1 MDESEEEMII
11 EAEIEAQR
19 GHAVAAASSSRGGG
33 KRPREG
39 HPVDYDDHSGLDA
52 EAGGAAAEG
61 ALNSQVVML
70 QPGQLPPQFPT
81 VGGMESDDDET
92 GSAAPSGAGSYA
104 PNAQDLTG
112 GGNGD
117 ADMNGLLDDG
127 AILQDDISST
137 PLERWQLGD
146 GFTSIPPS
154 DSRSAVSSDWSQWT
168 SGMQSTFRACRHM
181 IMQRSLETRDVD
193 PALCSYKG
201 YANPAMNERVVATAA
216 IEGLM
221 LDTEAKGLYVDGQ
234 NLLEQQNLPDD
245 DEKRERA
252 VKSMP
257 PIESYMYTHSYRQET
272 DAQGNIVE
280 GAPQYAPEDP
290 VPNTLIYKYT
300 APCTMFC
307 VEPIYS
313 KRKASDGDVVEG
325 HPDYDGRGPEVGT
338 RIHKLIFNERYSTAE
353 YMAMN
358 MKESNQMHRAG
369 RAMRAPN
376 SWRGRN
382 VGPEKA
388 AKQQRAMV
396 ANPNVNA
403 YSSMKYA
410 RIHNNY
416 SLVHHFNSAA
426 GNDSGGQSRNVYA
439 DMQTALGNASL
450 SQPIKGHPTLGSL
463 HALSPEWVFN
473 ARDGA
478 NPPKNL
484 FPDDV
489 FPDMKR
495 RDDPENAVGRAFVSF
510 MTSMDGMPIEI
521 DPKQT
526 NPNNYMDDNGCIVF
540 PYPQEVQVLCNY
552 QVPLRD
558 ATLPLVLS
566 LGAPIGDN
574 ALEAFWT
581 VNKTTEAIV
590 DAENAALRDA
600 ANRHMLANGMDIED
614 ALLRSQVETQ
624 MRDQGRPSFQDV
636 KPRLVH
642 LFDLKMR
649 PDQEPA
655 SVRRMKNSKMVMQ
668 DSLDPTPTD
677 GLGIG
682 SGFNTEET
690 TTRRVKLATEETA
703 KAIRAVHKMI
713 DEAFA
718 MKSNDTNVENRRA
731 AKDWYPFA
739 KREAIDWGLRMLRST
754 YENPKNVNSVYPVA
768 RSIWTTTFEA
778 IRKVPSVFTH
788 AKVDETHPRR
798 HNGSIN
804 LAFGFNR
811 TMEFSDLSPYGHYMR
826 LLTKMYTKVTGM
838 QGRVLAGRWALHYA
852 SMSPVGPPGF
862 KPMIMRNGARG
873 LNKSGECMAFQ
884 YIFNSSWNPDIECP
898 WWQMTGEGSAQSL
911 RAGGISGTSGGVA
924 WADEALR
931 SISSGG
937 LTNDPQAMEKLQDMK
952 QLATQGFLS
961 RPRPYKV
968 STATGPGGAIVE
980 AFRTINDITL
990 DSTVRVMA
998 SNTGCNAAY
1007 KPKNAP
1013 PPRPDSERRALIDR
1027 TYSIPAIEKAHNQC
1041 MSEAEFKATVKRE
1054 EELVW
1059 THTLMTRLTYM
1070 IVDCVCLVP
1079 EWQASNEQAALD
1091 AWGMLDAY
1099 MNHNFD
1105 IPIPEPR
1112 RQTHRRTLAIIKSVE
1127 RALASYMFVKEEAV
1141 AFSEMVPTSSPFE
1154 QSADP
1159 SLCVHTLAPFDIGQL
1174 VNVISTLLYDQEVI
1188 LDAFSLA
1195 FDSNLWTTNE
1205 LHHILVE
1212 MSSLHGV
1219 NMPSSSYLH
1228 SGIVEGKEI
1237 PRTGIEMQPRDDA
1250 GSSSGVGPS
1259 TSTGN
1264 QSSVLLGSGEF
1275 DPGPEPAAPP
1285 ESRESALPLPQIT
1298 FNYCPP
1304 RYKEKSSKTQ
1314 ATLHTCQRFFERRRR
1329 ILMEFLRKA
1338 QGSTVVS
1345 SAGFEKNSVS
1355 SKVELVMA
1363 THTEVRNGERVVC
1376 CRLDDGTV
1384 ESLRTVQDMVLITSG
1399 EVTSCGYDHQDVV
1412 NWLKGQRSMS
1422 KFSPQEGENI
1432 FLGVKPKSWS
1442 FMRRSEVERSTE
1454 NVYDPAWRT
1463 ICVSS
1468 AAVVTGTPV
1477 PTGDVPDGGGADAGD
1492 ASAPAVAEGRA
1503 VGSGSRSSSGGG
1515 GPSDNQVDRHIWS
1528 QSEEIAKRLAKEY
1541 GFDLEASQVFDR
1553 FIQIVDCT
1561 RDNFRRIQLT
1571 PEHPTET
1578 LCVAELAKAG
1588 ATLMRKFPDNF
1599 STDMA
1604 CKKDDRVEEALGR
1617 ESVVQSGI
1625 AATQQILPF
1634 QAVSFANTLQR
1645 GEATRLHKS
1654 RRPREWLTFDGSTDD
1669 TVDLYNQLKADD
1681 ICQRRLDMLI
1691 DLQALPAAVPL
1702 MSTKVAIDCP
1712 LRVIKNSL
1720 FLNSAFAVNLMRI
1733 DYEMEQYFR
1742 TVPGLRLQ
1750 VVHSDEC
1757 AASTGRGGGDGG
1769 DRATNGGNGGNG
1781 ENGEGSGSDGNRS
1794 SDACESVPRVS
1805 DQPSSRPGARARGA
1819 LSGSNHVVT
1828 NCIQTK
1834 AREILERGDDKF
1846 TPLDVEECIGEI
1858 RYHTRHVNRLFDQAP
1873 LFFTLKLHELFNYHD
1888 PLITKH
1894 VCDKFPDVFPDESR
1908 VVSLLPETITRFY
1921 EDEHSTV
1928 VDAAVKHDVNLSHK
1942 LISSRKRCEATP
1954 SSSRSAAKRSKRTF
1968 TQHELAKIR
1977 DTHREDTKEDITDL
1991 ERLRAMAEAQISS
2004 KRGNDASACD
2014 RAQWRQNAIESKV
2027 KCGMIH
2033 PRGALKLV
2041 IADAGVGLLSK
2052 ARAHYA
2058 SHPQLDCPDAGMK
2071 KVVPFLRPYVQPVSR
2086 GTCSGHERD
2095 VVEVTL
2101 LQALDAMRNP
2111 DGAEDSAEEGVGRGG
2126 DADEQMEDNLEVEED
2141 RC

>member
-1 MDESEEEMII
+1 MDDD
-11 EAEIEAQR
+11 EALADAI
-19 GHAVAAASSSRGGG
+19 AAAEGRGR
-33 KRPREG
+33 KRTRDERSEAS
-39 HPVDYDDHSGLDA
+39 DDLLDA
-52 EAGGAAAEG
+52 EAGGAAVESAVG
-61 ALNSQVVML
+61 NVVTL
-70 QPGQLPPQFPT
+70 QPGAALHDLVAAPLD
-81 VGGMESDDDET
+81 GLESDAEDAPMGPVPE
-92 GSAAPSGAGSYA
+92 AAPEAEGEGFE
-104 PNAQDLTG
+104 D
-112 GGNGD
+112 
-117 ADMNGLLDDG
+117 
-127 AILQDDISST
+127 AILQDDLSEA
-137 PLERWQLGD
+137 PLEQWQLGK
-146 GFTSIPPS
+146 GFVSIPPS
-154 DSRSAVSSDWSQWT
+154 DSRSAVSSDWCAWT
-168 SGMQSTFRACRHM
+168 PSMQGKYRACRHLVF
-181 IMQRSLETRDVD
+181 QRTLETRDVD
-193 PALCSYKG
+193 PTLCSYKG
-201 YANPAMNERVVATAA
+201 YANPALNERVVATAA

-221 LDTEAKGLYVDGQ
+221 IDTEAKGLYVDGQ
-234 NLLEQQNLPDD
+234 NLLEQESLPDD
-245 DEKRERA
+245 DEKRDRA
-252 VKSMP
+252 IRSMP
-257 PIESYMYTHSYRQET
+257 PIESYMYKHSYRQAT
-272 DAQGNIVE
+272 DANGNIVE
-280 GAPQYAPEDP
+280 GAPQFAPEDP
-290 VPNTLIYKYT
+290 VPNTLIYQYT
-300 APCTMFC
+300 APCMMVC
-307 VEPIYS
+307 VETTFAKKKDS
-313 KRKASDGDVVEG
+313 SDGANRDT
-325 HPDYDGRGPEVGT
+325 RGPETGT
-338 RIHKLIFNERYSTAE
+338 RTHKFIFNRRYSVAE
-353 YMAMN
+353 YVALN

-369 RAMRAPN
+369 RAMRAAN
-376 SWRGRN
+376 CWRGRN
-382 VGPEKA
+382 IGPEKA

-416 SLVHHFNSAA
+416 MLVHHFNSAA
-426 GNDSGGQSRNVYA
+426 GSDSGGAQRNVYP
-439 DMQTALGNASL
+439 DMQAALGNASL

-478 NPPKNL
+478 NPPRNL
-484 FPDDV
+484 FPEDE
-489 FPDMKR
+489 FPDLKR

-510 MTSMDGMPIEI
+510 MTSMDGLPIEL

-540 PYPQEVQVLCNY
+540 PYPDAVQVLCNY
-552 QVPLRD
+552 QIPLRD

-574 ALEAFWT
+574 ALEAFWV
-581 VNKTTEAIV
+581 VNRSLDAVI
-590 DAENAALRDA
+590 DAERASLRDVT
-600 ANRHMLANGMDIED
+600 NRHMLANDLDLDDSTLRDEIE
-614 ALLRSQVETQ
+614 AQ
-624 MRDQGRPSFQDV
+624 MREEGRPSFQDM
-636 KPRLVH
+636 KQRLVH
-642 LFDLKMR
+642 LFDLRMR

-677 GLGIG
+677 GLGMG
-682 SGFNTEET
+682 SGYNQEET

-718 MKSNDTNVENRRA
+718 IKSKDPDPEKRRA
-731 AKDWYPFA
+731 ANDWFPFA
-739 KREAIDWGLRMLRST
+739 KREAIDWGLRMMRAT
-754 YENPKNVNSVYPVA
+754 YENPKHVNSVYPVA
-768 RSIWTTTFEA
+768 RSIWTSTFEA
-778 IRKVPSVFTH
+778 IRKVPAAFTH

-811 TMEFSDLSPYGHYMR
+811 TLEFSDLSPYGHYMR
-826 LLTKMYTKVTGM
+826 FLTKVYTKITGM

-884 YIFNSSWNPDIECP
+884 YIFNSSWNSDIECN
-898 WWQMTGEGSAQSL
+898 WWQMVGEGSAQSL

-924 WADEALR
+924 WSDEALR

-968 STATGPGGAIVE
+968 SSATGPGGAIVE
-980 AFRTINDITL
+980 VFRTINDITL

-1041 MSEAEFKATVKRE
+1041 MSEAEFKATVKE
-1054 EELVW
+1054 QEATMWV
-1059 THTLMTRLTYM
+1059 HTLMTRLTYM
-1070 IVDCVCLVP
+1070 IVECVCLVP

-1091 AWGMLDAY
+1091 AWAMMDAY
-1099 MNHNFD
+1099 MNNNFD

-1112 RQTHRRTLAIIKSVE
+1112 RKTHRRTIAIIKSVE
-1127 RALASYMFVKEEAV
+1127 RALASYLFVKEEAV
-1141 AFSEMVPTSSPFE
+1141 AFPEMMPTSAPFE
-1154 QSADP
+1154 QSDDP
-1159 SLCVHTLAPFDIGQL
+1159 KTCMHTLAPFDIGQL
-1174 VNVISTLLYDQEVI
+1174 VNVISTLVYDQEVI

-1228 SGIVEGKEI
+1228 SGIVEGKDL
-1237 PRTGIEMQPRDDA
+1237 PRTGIPMQPRND
-1250 GSSSGVGPS
+1250 SSGEAS
-1259 TSTGN
+1259 TSADAM
-1264 QSSVLLGSGEF
+1264 SFAMRGSGDF
-1275 DPGPEPAAPP
+1275 DPGLQPETAP
-1285 ESRESALPLPQIT
+1285 EVRESASPLPQIT
-1298 FNYCPP
+1298 FNYCP
-1304 RYKEKSSKTQ
+1304 RGKEKASRTQ

-1338 QGSTVVS
+1338 QGSAIVS
-1345 SAGFEKNSVS
+1345 SGQFEKNSVS
-1355 SKVELVMA
+1355 NKVELVMA
-1363 THTEVRNGERVVC
+1363 THYEMRNGQRVRC
-1376 CRLDDGTV
+1376 CRLDDGSV
-1384 ESLRTVQDMVLITSG
+1384 ETLSAVQDMVLITSG
-1399 EVTSCGYDHQDVV
+1399 EVTSCGYEHQDVV
-1412 NWLKGQRSMS
+1412 NWLKGQKSMS
-1422 KFSPQEGENI
+1422 KFAAQEGENI

-1442 FMRRSEVERSTE
+1442 FMRRADVERSTE

-1463 ICVSS
+1463 VCVQPP
-1468 AAVVTGTPV
+1468 APVTGTPV
-1477 PTGDVPDGGGADAGD
+1477 VASDGVEGDVSQADVSQAPPIADARVVNRGGGG
-1492 ASAPAVAEGRA
+1492 G
-1503 VGSGSRSSSGGG
+1503 GGG
-1515 GPSDNQVDRHIWS
+1515 GPSENQVDRHIWS

-1571 PEHPTET
+1571 PEHPADT

-1588 ATLMRKFPDNF
+1588 TTLMRKFPDNF
-1599 STDMA
+1599 SSDTVA
-1604 CKKDDRVEEALGR
+1604 CKDDDRVEEILGK
-1617 ESVVQSGI
+1617 ESIVQSGI
-1625 AATQQILPF
+1625 ATTQQILPF

-1645 GEATRLHKS
+1645 EEQTRLHKS
-1654 RRPREWLTFDGSTDD
+1654 RRPREWLTFEGSEDAAD
-1669 TVDLYNQLKADD
+1669 IYNQLKADD

-1702 MSTKVAIDCP
+1702 MSTKVSIDCP
-1712 LRVIKNSL
+1712 LKVVKNFL
-1720 FLNSAFAVNLMRI
+1720 FLNSAFAVNLMRM

-1750 VVHSDEC
+1750 VVHSDELETVEEGD
-1757 AASTGRGGGDGG
+1757 ADGG
-1769 DRATNGGNGGNG
+1769 
-1781 ENGEGSGSDGNRS
+1781 NRTS
-1794 SDACESVPRVS
+1794 AACEPVPGTGDS
-1805 DQPSSRPGARARGA
+1805 TSQLGSS
-1819 LSGSNHVVT
+1819 HVVT
-1828 NCIQTK
+1828 NCIKTK
-1834 AREILERGDDKF
+1834 AREILERGDRTF
-1846 TPLDVEECIGEI
+1846 TPSDIDECIAEI

-1873 LFFTLKLHELFNYHD
+1873 LFFTLKLHEIFNFYD
-1888 PLITKH
+1888 PLMLKH
-1894 VCDKFPDVFPDESR
+1894 VRTKFPELFSDDAA
-1908 VVSLLPETITRFY
+1908 VVRALPETITRFY
-1921 EDEHSTV
+1921 EDENATV
-1928 VDAAVKHDVNLSHK
+1928 VDAAVKHDINLTHK
-1942 LISSRKRCEATP
+1942 LISTQKRCDVPVSSARATT
-1954 SSSRSAAKRSKRTF
+1954 KRSKRTF

-1977 DTHREDTKEDITDL
+1977 DTHREETKEDITDL

-2004 KRGNDASACD
+2004 KRGTDASACD

-2027 KCGMIH
+2027 KSGMIH

-2041 IADAGVGLLSK
+2041 IADAGTGLLPK
-2052 ARAHYA
+2052 ARAFYA
-2058 SHPQLDCPDAGMK
+2058 SNPQINCEDAAMK
-2071 KVVPFLRPYVQPVSR
+2071 KAAAFLRPYQKPVSR

-2101 LQALDAMRNP
+2101 LQALDAARNP
-2111 DGAEDSAEEGVGRGG
+2111 DGAAGAEEGEAPEE
-2126 DADEQMEDNLEVEED
+2126 DDEEATEDNLDVEEE